1 MAASWEAFA
10 LALGAVF
17 LAELGDKSQ
26 LLLMAQASRH
36 PPLRVLAEAVLAF
49 AFLTVL
55 AVTVGALI
63 ANVVPALVLE
73 ALAGALF
80 LAFGAFAVR
89 EAASLQEAEEDPVG
103 SLRHGGTL
111 ALVVVSEMGDKTQLA
126 TAALAAS
133 GGHVLATGLGAFAAL
148 ALSSALAVAA
158 GGWLAGRLE
167 PRRRAAISAILFLA
181 LGLATLGHAVWVTLS
196 G

>member
-1 MAASWEAFA
+1 MAAASAAFA
-10 LALGAVF
+10 MALGVIF

-26 LLLMAQASRH
+26 VLLIAQATRH

-55 AVTVGALI
+55 AVTVGALV
-63 ANVVPALVLE
+63 ARAVPLFVLE
-73 ALAGALF
+73 VVSGLLFLLFGALAA
-80 LAFGAFAVR
+80 R
-89 EAASLQEAEEDPVG
+89 QAAATKDAAEDPVA

-111 ALVVVSEMGDKTQLA
+111 SLVVVSEMGDKTQLA

-133 GGHVLATGLGAFAAL
+133 GGHAVATGFGAFGAL

-158 GGWLAGRLE
+158 GGWLSRRLE
-167 PRRRAAISAILFLA
+167 PHRRAAISAILFFA
-181 LGLATLGHAVWVTLS
+181 LGLATLGHALWATLT

>member
-1 MAASWEAFA
+1 MAAAWEAFA

-55 AVTVGALI
+55 AVTVGVLV

-73 ALAGALF
+73 ALSGALF

-89 EAASLQEAEEDPVG
+89 EAASLRDAADDPVA

-133 GGHVLATGLGAFAAL
+133 GGHALATGLGAFAAL

-158 GGWLAGRLE
+158 GGWLSGRLE

-181 LGLATLGHAVWVTLS
+181 LGVATLGHAVWVTLF

>member
-1 MAASWEAFA
+1 MGAGAAFA

-26 LLLMAQASRH
+26 VLLMAQASRH
-36 PPLRVLAEAVLAF
+36 PPLRVLGEAVVAF
-49 AFLTVL
+49 AFLTLL
-55 AVTVGALI
+55 AVTVGVLVADF
-63 ANVVPALVLE
+63 VPLPVLE
-73 ALAGALF
+73 ALSGTLF
-80 LAFGAFAVR
+80 LVFGAFAAR
-89 EAASLQEAEEDPVG
+89 EAVSAKDAAEDPVA

-133 GGHVLATGLGAFAAL
+133 GGHAIATGLGAFAAL
-148 ALSSALAVAA
+148 ALSAALAVAA
-158 GGWLAGRLE
+158 GGWLSRRLD
-167 PRRRAAISAILFLA
+167 PRRRAAMSAILFFA
-181 LGLATLGHAVWVTLS
+181 LGVATLGHAVWVTLF